1 MDDRSLAL
9 VALYIGLNIC
19 TATEF
24 SLSPSQPQCV
34 FIAYSNVTCYWTP
47 GQGSPS
53 DTRFTLQVNITGC
66 DDPVIHQS
74 QLCQTIT
81 QTHCSVNVTYLSRC
95 YCIRVLADS
104 PHTTA
109 SSPSLCLNAI
119 DAVKLPTPVL
129 SNVSA
134 VRGKPRCLKLQ
145 WTTNTSFPVTRKHIS
160 NGALLFQV
168 QYSTEE
174 QPEPK
179 TVKVDLRPEREQG
192 LFSASTCLFSAS
204 TLYTLMMRY
213 RYNSTLSHW
222 SDWSPTQQQCTEVA
236 APSTVPQLWRTV
248 QPVGGADMRRVTL
261 LWKSPPRSQ
270 VKCSVPWFNISCCT
284 EGSQNALHT
293 WVCNALSVSDT
304 SCHLTLPPERCSCTL
319 SMSNPAGI
327 SPPATITISSTTD
340 TAPKALVDVSVT
352 ALDDSRL
359 EVRWTA
365 LESPSLSSFLVE
377 WWALSETASY
387 TPYWQRLSHN
397 ASKIIITEG
406 VWPKLC
412 YKVTV
417 RPEYDAETGEELS
430 VEAYTRQEAPSAG
443 PKPVVQELSSSAV
456 VLQWE
461 PVPLEQR
468 HGFIR
473 YYTLYIQSEE
483 ETPEVVVVP
492 GDSLRYQ
499 LSGLSGLYRIHMVA
513 HTDAGGSP
521 PGPMLDVV
529 VGGVVLVDTIL
540 WCSIPTVLTVLI
552 LLNCL
557 QWRQRI
563 KQNLWPTVPDPA
575 HSSLSTWNTETKY
588 TTVVFT
594 GGNLRGENTI
604 SNKAP
609 VSPLPQQGA
618 ETY

>member
-1 MDDRSLAL
+1 M
-9 VALYIGLNIC
+9 
-19 TATEF
+19 
-24 SLSPSQPQCV
+24 
-34 FIAYSNVTCYWTP
+34 AYANVTCYWTP

-74 QLCQTIT
+74 QLCQTVT

-104 PHTTA
+104 SHTTA

-160 NGALLFQV
+160 SGALVYQL

-192 LFSASTCLFSAS
+192 LFFASTCLFSAS
-204 TLYTLMMRY
+204 TLYTVMMRY

-248 QPVGGADMRRVTL
+248 QPVGWANMRRVTL

-270 VKCSVPWFNISCCT
+270 VKCSVPWFNVSCCT

-293 WVCNALSVSDT
+293 WDCNALSVSDT

-319 SMSNPAGI
+319 SMSNPAGT
-327 SPPATITISSTTD
+327 SPPATITIPSTTD

-377 WWALSETASY
+377 WWALSERANY

-397 ASKIIITEG
+397 ASKIII
-406 VWPKLC
+406 K
-412 YKVTV
+412 
-417 RPEYDAETGEELS
+417 
-430 VEAYTRQEAPSAG
+430 APSAG

-492 GDSLRYQ
+492 GDRLRYQ

-521 PGPMLDVV
+521 PGPMLDVA
-529 VGGVVLVDTIL
+529 VGGIGLADTIL
-540 WCSIPTVLTVLI
+540 WCSIPTVLTILI

-557 QWRQRI
+557 QWRQR
-563 KQNLWPTVPDPA
+563 
-575 HSSLSTWNTETKY
+575 
-588 TTVVFT
+588 
-594 GGNLRGENTI
+594 
-604 SNKAP
+604 
-609 VSPLPQQGA
+609 
-618 ETY
+618 